1 LEKTMKHRK
10 SKLQRRYGHAGIAKI
25 VAAGV
30 RHYSDNGQTR
40 AWVAWVDSRGRKG
53 ETGGDPGGV
62 HMQALLARAKREGA
76 PFVKETW

>member
-1 LEKTMKHRK
+1 MKHRK
-10 SKLQRRYGHAGIAKI
+10 SRLKRRYGHSGRIAKI

-40 AWVAWVDSRGRKG
+40 AWVTWVDSRGRKG
-53 ETGGDPGGV
+53 ETGGDPGSA